1 MPTLTP
7 TYDTGALTMPTD
19 MVAVLPERT
28 ITDDMFDAP
37 KERLG
42 GLNATFVFGQ
52 LSMILQHE
60 RCGTHLYRSVAERT
74 HNPMLKRRYEE
85 FGSQTERHAELLEE
99 LIAAMGGSPQY
110 VSPAARAIEKA
121 DAGLL
126 ESTYLASGAID
137 VMTAE
142 ATMLNAVLIAESVDH
157 ANWQYLAQVCQELPA
172 GELRDRMERIVHE
185 VEEQEDEH
193 LTWATDMRQK
203 MTMLETK
210 SSAMATIGMK
220 TEEMVARIKDWFR

>member
-7 TYDTGALTMPTD
+7 TYETGALTMPTD
-19 MVAVLPERT
+19 MVAVMPERT
-28 ITDDMFDAP
+28 ITDDMLDAP

-42 GLNATFVFGQ
+42 GLNATFLFGQ

-60 RCGTHLYRSVAERT
+60 RCGTHLYRSVAQRT
-74 HNPMLKRRYEE
+74 HNPMLKRHYEE
-85 FGSQTERHAELLEE
+85 FGRETERHAELLEE
-99 LIAAMGGSPQY
+99 LIAAMGGSAQY
-110 VSPAARAIEKA
+110 VSPAARAIEKS

-126 ESTYLASGAID
+126 ESTFLASGATD

-142 ATMLNAVLIAESVDH
+142 ATMLNAVFVAESIDH
-157 ANWQYLAQVCQELPA
+157 ANWQYLAQVCQELPD
-172 GELRDRMERIVHE
+172 GELRELMERTVQE
-185 VEEQEDEH
+185 VEEQEDKH
-193 LTWATDMRQK
+193 LTWASETRQK
-203 MTMLETK
+203 MTMLQTK